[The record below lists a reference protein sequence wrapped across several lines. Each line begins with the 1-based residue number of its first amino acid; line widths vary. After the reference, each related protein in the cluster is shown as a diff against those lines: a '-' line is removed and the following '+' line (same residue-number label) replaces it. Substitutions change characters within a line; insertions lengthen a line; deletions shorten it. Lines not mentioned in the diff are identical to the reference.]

1 MAEEKENDPSK
12 ESGDKVT
19 DAEVVAPK
27 KSNNMLLYI
36 LIPVILI
43 VGIAG
48 GFLVSSMFGGKKD
61 HKEEAT
67 KEHQETLSEEDVK
80 KKEAL
85 DPKNILFVPIPDLLI
100 NLKSN
105 KQRPVF
111 LKISLVLEIH
121 DPKIKEVI
129 ENLRPKMVD
138 QFQVFLRDLDTADVT
153 GASNLQRLRQE
164 LLVRVNAVAA
174 PYKVQDVLIKD
185 FLVQ

>member
-1 MAEEKENDPSK
+1 MAEDKETEQTK
-12 ESGDKVT
+12 ESEDQVT

-27 KSNNMLLYI
+27 KSNNLLLYI

-48 GFLVSSMFGGKKD
+48 GFLVSSMFTGGHKE
-61 HKEEAT
+61 HKEEEKKN
-67 KEHQETLSEEDVK
+67 KEALSEEDEK
-80 KKEAL
+80 KKESL

-111 LKISLVLEIH
+111 LKVSLVLEIH